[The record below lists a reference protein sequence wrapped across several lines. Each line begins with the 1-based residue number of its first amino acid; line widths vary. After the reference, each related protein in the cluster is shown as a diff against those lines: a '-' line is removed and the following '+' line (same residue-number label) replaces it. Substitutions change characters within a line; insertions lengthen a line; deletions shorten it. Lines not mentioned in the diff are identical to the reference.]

1 MFFSLKVLPSAI
13 AYRSGATALVL
24 SPNVFFALLP
34 RSHYYLKIQTMPEN
48 NSLVRELELAL
59 ALVPAGKV
67 VSYKQL
73 AGWLGRPNNARLIG
87 RLMARVQAPNWY
99 RVLRSDGSLA
109 FAADSKNYYQQ
120 VELLAAEGVLLSN
133 GKVDRQYFFSPQSQ
147 GA

>member
-1 MFFSLKVLPSAI
+1 MS
-13 AYRSGATALVL
+13 
-24 SPNVFFALLP
+24 
-34 RSHYYLKIQTMPEN
+34 N
-48 NSLVRELELAL
+48 NSSLVRELELAL

-109 FAADSKNYYQQ
+109 FAANSRNYYQQ

-133 GKVDRQYFFSPQSQ
+133 GKVGRQYFFSPQSSE
-147 GA
+147 APPISKPTCS